1 MGYHIIKNDN
11 TYVHWVLELEYSN
24 NYSADTHWYIESET
38 DDIEAEGFKTYDAST
53 NSIIDDQPAIDEAK
67 EIEVRYK
74 RNDLLSE
81 TDWMAVGDRTAT
93 QAERDYRQ
101 ALRDVPQQSGF
112 PHNLTWP
119 EQPD

>member
-11 TYVHWVLELEYSN
+11 TYVGWVRELEYSG
-24 NYSADTHWYIESET
+24 NYHEDTHWYIESAT
-38 DDIEAEGFKTYDAST
+38 DDIEAEGFKTYDVST

-74 RNDLLSE
+74 RNDLLAE
-81 TDWMAVGDRTAT
+81 TDWMAVGDRTTT

-112 PHNLTWP
+112 PHNVTWP
-119 EQPD
+119 TKP